1 MLRATLTLAALASL
15 LAFGCGGGI
24 ESRMARVRSL
34 QEQGQFDDSIAELD
48 QVLARDPGSGEANY
62 RLGIALVQTGEP
74 SRALWPL
81 QKAAEASGY
90 EISAGVLLAST
101 YFQTQNFDE
110 AIRSSDRVLAAAP
123 DRPAALRIRAN
134 ANLAARRLE
143 AAYADTKRLVELYP
157 QDYGVRALHATV
169 LADLG
174 RLDEAEQAHALLKEM
189 GDQSDDPD
197 VRNRAC
203 LAPAI
208 FANEVLK
215 NAAKAKALYEDCAGR
230 KPTDTIVISHLV
242 DYFDSIG
249 DPAHGTRL
257 WQDAVAAAPDQL
269 DLRQGLAARL
279 QAVDP
284 PA

>member
-1 MLRATLTLAALASL
+1 MSRTVTLAALASL
-15 LAFGCGGGI
+15 LLALGCGGI
-24 ESRMARVRSL
+24 ESRMASIRTL
-34 QEQGQFDDSIAELD
+34 QEQGQFEASIAELD
-48 QVLARDPGSGEANY
+48 EVLERDPGHAEANY
-62 RLGIALVQTGEP
+62 RLGLALVQTGEP

-134 ANLAARRLE
+134 A
-143 AAYADTKRLVELYP
+143 DTKRLVELYP

-189 GDQSDDPD
+189 GDQSGDPD
-197 VRNRAC
+197 FRNRAC

-208 FANEVLK
+208 FAHDVLK
-215 NAAKAKALYEDCAGR
+215 NAPKAKA
-230 KPTDTIVISHLV
+230 
-242 DYFDSIG
+242 
-249 DPAHGTRL
+249 
-257 WQDAVAAAPDQL
+257 
-269 DLRQGLAARL
+269 
-279 QAVDP
+279 
-284 PA
+284 